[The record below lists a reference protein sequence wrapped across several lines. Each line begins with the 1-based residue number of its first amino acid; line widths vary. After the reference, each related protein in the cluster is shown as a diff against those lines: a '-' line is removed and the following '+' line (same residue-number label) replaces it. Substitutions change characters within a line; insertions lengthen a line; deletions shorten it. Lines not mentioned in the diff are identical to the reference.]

1 VFETLLRLET
11 AVAGLSNR
19 LTNPRSLKLRHLE
32 GMGFMLQVHR
42 LAMAFCVG
50 TALWFGAPIASAQ
63 GLIFNLPEDG
73 TAVEY
78 EGTLTQATSADDPDP
93 LTWTCELSIKSVGRE
108 EAEFE
113 GKVQP
118 CRWIEIKTL
127 TGKAGAAGIDPG
139 PVGARI
145 YKVLVPE
152 SKVIAEPVDAEN
164 IPNDMLPIVR
174 GFRRLGEEAVKE
186 ITTPALRVYPTISL
200 LTNYSNP
207 DVIATNEVPETLM
220 GSQITAKRMKGQL
233 VMERAESKSTNA
245 GEFWVSTDV
254 PFGLARW
261 VVSVTRE
268 EKESTAPRSQFHVVN
283 VVSVDMKLKRIR
295 ENVESEL
302 VTN

>member
-1 VFETLLRLET
+1 MLPL
-11 AVAGLSNR
+11 NR
-19 LTNPRSLKLRHLE
+19 LVIAL
-32 GMGFMLQVHR
+32 
-42 LAMAFCVG
+42 CVV
-50 TALWFGAPIASAQ
+50 AVSWFGAPIANAQ
-63 GLIFNLPEDG
+63 GLIFNLPADG

-93 LTWTCELSIKSVGRE
+93 LTWTCELSIKSVGQE

-152 SKVIAEPVDAEN
+152 SKVIAESVDAEN

-186 ITTPALRVYPTISL
+186 ITTPALRIYPTISL
-200 LTNYSNP
+200 LTNYVSP
-207 DVIATNEVPETLM
+207 EVIATNDVPEIILQ
-220 GSQITAKRMKGQL
+220 GQQITAKRMKGQL
-233 VMERAESKSTNA
+233 VMERAESKSTNN

-261 VVSVTRE
+261 IVSVTRE
-268 EKESTAPRSQFHVVN
+268 EKESTAPRSEFHVVN

>member
-1 VFETLLRLET
+1 MPLESLFTDVRLLEGNGFMFQLNGL
-11 AVAGLSNR
+11 AVALSVAAVSWIC
-19 LTNPRSLKLRHLE
+19 T
-32 GMGFMLQVHR
+32 
-42 LAMAFCVG
+42 
-50 TALWFGAPIASAQ
+50 PIANAQ
-63 GLIFNLPEDG
+63 GLIFHLPEDG
-73 TAVEY
+73 KAVEY
-78 EGTLTQATSADDPDP
+78 EGTLKQATGPDDQEP

-127 TGKAGAAGIDPG
+127 TGTAGAAGIDPG

-152 SKVIAEPVDAEN
+152 SKIIAEHVDADD

-186 ITTPALRVYPTISL
+186 IKAPTLRVYPTISL
-200 LTNYSNP
+200 LTNYVSP
-207 DVIATNEVPETLM
+207 EVIATNDVPEVILQ
-220 GSQITAKRMKGQL
+220 GLQITAKRMKGKL
-233 VMERAESKSTNA
+233 VMERAESKSTNE

-261 VVSVTRE
+261 IVSVTRE
-268 EKESTAPRSQFHVVN
+268 EKESTAPRSEFHVVN